1 MVKRNFR
8 VSTESFLTVFIVHS
22 HLSYPDGVLGGYGSV
37 TPMDT
42 RDSNWFLDKLLAQR
56 PGFKLDRV
64 ADGGAGIGRVAR
76 NLLLPRCKVVD
87 LVEQSP
93 RLLNAAPAYLSHAPV
108 SQFIA
113 APGESVN
120 DVLGRI
126 GTPQAASLLN
136 RVNLLNVGLQVKL
149 RNICLKCAHRCC
161 AECI

>member
-1 MVKRNFR
+1 
-8 VSTESFLTVFIVHS
+8 
-22 HLSYPDGVLGGYGSV
+22 
-37 TPMDT
+37 MDT

-120 DVLGRI
+120 DVLARI
-126 GTPQAASLLN
+126 GTAEAASLLN
-136 RVNLLNVGLQVKL
+136 RVNLLNVGLQVKS
-149 RNICLKCAHRCC
+149 KQY
-161 AECI
+161 